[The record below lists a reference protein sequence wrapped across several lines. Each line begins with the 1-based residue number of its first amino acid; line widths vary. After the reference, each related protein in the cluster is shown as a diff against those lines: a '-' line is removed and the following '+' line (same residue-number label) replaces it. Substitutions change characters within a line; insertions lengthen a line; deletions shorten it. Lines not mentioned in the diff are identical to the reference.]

1 MFANIFF
8 IKHILFIITD
18 QNQRKIKNKSYKQ
31 YKFLYFM
38 KNKLNNYLIKCQI
51 YLKTIK
57 IKKKKKKTLKNPKL
71 FYFISSLKKQNN
83 IFPLKPTN
91 LLKKKIKKKKKI
103 YLYK

>member
-57 IKKKKKKTLKNPKL
+57 IKKKKKN
-71 FYFISSLKKQNN
+71 
-83 IFPLKPTN
+83 
-91 LLKKKIKKKKKI
+91 IKKS
-103 YLYK
+103 